1 MSGASLYIKKDLKM
15 TDVRL
20 EILMGIVNLYA
31 ILGSFAAGRTSDWI
45 GRRYTVV
52 FTAVFFFAGA
62 LLTSFAANYAMLMAG
77 QFATGIGAGYAITIP
92 PVYTAEISPAS
103 ARGSL
108 TSFPEIFSNLG
119 ILLSY
124 LSNYAFARFPLHLGW
139 RIMIGIGA
147 APSVA
152 LAFVTLTM
160 PESPRWLVM
169 KGRLADATAVLEKI
183 ADTPEEAADRLA
195 AIKAAARRQ
204 HPRRRPCW

>member
-15 TDVRL
+15 TDVQL
-20 EILMGIVNLYA
+20 EILMGIVNLYS

-92 PVYTAEISPAS
+92 PAS

-139 RIMIGIGA
+139 RIMMIGIGA

-169 KGRLADATAVLEKI
+169 KGRLADFF
-183 ADTPEEAADRLA
+183 
-195 AIKAAARRQ
+195 IKNFLLSLQ
-204 HPRRRPCW
+204 